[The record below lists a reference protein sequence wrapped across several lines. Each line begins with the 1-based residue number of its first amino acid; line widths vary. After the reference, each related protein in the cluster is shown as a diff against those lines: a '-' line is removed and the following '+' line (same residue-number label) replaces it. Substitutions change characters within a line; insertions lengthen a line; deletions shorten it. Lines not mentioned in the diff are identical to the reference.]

1 MENEETKPLVLVVD
15 DNPLNLRLLRGML
28 ANSCNVITV
37 DNGPEAR
44 DIAETERP
52 ALILLD
58 VMMPGEDGYE
68 VCTKLKENPST
79 AGIPIIFV
87 TAMSDDVSK
96 VDGLR
101 LGAVDYVTKP
111 YTKEELL
118 SAINLH
124 LKLSNNG

>member
-1 MENEETKPLVLVVD
+1 MENEEAKSLVLVVD
-15 DNPLNLRLLRGML
+15 DNPLNLRLLRGL
-28 ANSCNVITV
+28 LGNSYKIVTV

-44 DIAETERP
+44 DIAEVEHP

-79 AGIPIIFV
+79 ADIPIIFV
-87 TAMSDDVSK
+87 TAMSDDISK
-96 VDGLR
+96 ADGLR

-111 YTKEELL
+111 YTKDELI

-124 LKLSNNG
+124 LKPTNNR

>member
-1 MENEETKPLVLVVD
+1 MENEEAKPAILVVD
-15 DNPLNLRLLRGML
+15 DNPLNLRLLRGIL
-28 ANSCNVITV
+28 GNSWKVITV

-44 DIAETERP
+44 DIAEKEHP

-68 VCTKLKENPST
+68 VCTKLKENQKT
-79 AGIPIIFV
+79 ADIPIIFV
-87 TAMSDDVSK
+87 TAMSDDISK

-124 LKLSNNG
+124 LKLPNNG